1 MTIFQP
7 RSETPPLSSLYEQDF
22 YLWIEKTIQLLNAEK
37 LLELDRDNL
46 IAELESM
53 GRSEKR
59 AIESNLR
66 VLLMH
71 LLKYQYQPERRSNSW
86 LSTIIE
92 HRIRISKEL
101 KASPSLKGYFEQ
113 IFDETYQDARILA
126 SVETGLS
133 LDVFSLTCPLTSEQV
148 LERDFLPES

>member
-1 MTIFQP
+1 MAIFQP
-7 RSETPPLSSLYEQDF
+7 RSETPPFSSLYDQDF
-22 YLWIEKTIQLLNAEK
+22 YLWLEKTVNLLRTENF
-37 LLELDRDNL
+37 LELDRDHL
-46 IAELESM
+46 IEELETM

-59 AIESNLR
+59 VIESNLR

-92 HRIRISKEL
+92 HRIRINKDL

-148 LERDFLPES
+148 LDRDFLPES

>member
-1 MTIFQP
+1 MTIFHP
-7 RSETPPLSSLYEQDF
+7 PSEKLPLSSLYDQDF
-22 YLWIEKTIQLLNAEK
+22 YLWLEKTVNLLKAEK
-37 LLELDRDNL
+37 FLELDRDNL
-46 IAELESM
+46 IEELESM
-53 GRSEKR
+53 GRSDKR

-133 LDVFSLTCPLTSEQV
+133 SDVFSLTCPLTSEQV
-148 LERDFLPES
+148 LDRDFLPES

>member
-1 MTIFQP
+1 
-7 RSETPPLSSLYEQDF
+7 LYDQDF
-22 YLWIEKTIQLLNAEK
+22 YLWLEKTVNLLRTENF
-37 LLELDRDNL
+37 LELDRDHL
-46 IAELESM
+46 IEELETM

-59 AIESNLR
+59 VIESNLR

-92 HRIRISKEL
+92 HRIRINKDL

-126 SVETGLS
+126 SVETGLP
-133 LDVFSLTCPLTSEQV
+133 LGVFSLTCPLTSEQV
-148 LERDFLPES
+148 LDRDFLPES

>member
-126 SVETGLS
+126 SVETGLP
-133 LDVFSLTCPLTSEQV
+133 LDIFPLTCLLTSEQV
-148 LERDFLPES
+148 LERDFWPES

>member
-1 MTIFQP
+1 MAIFQP
-7 RSETPPLSSLYEQDF
+7 RSETPPFSSLYDQDI
-22 YLWIEKTIQLLNAEK
+22 YLWLEKTVNLLRTENF
-37 LLELDRDNL
+37 LELDRDHL
-46 IAELESM
+46 IEELETM

-59 AIESNLR
+59 VIESNLR

-92 HRIRISKEL
+92 HRIRINKDL

-126 SVETGLS
+126 SVETGLP
-133 LDVFSLTCPLTSEQV
+133 LGVFSLTCPLTSEQV
-148 LERDFLPES
+148 LDRDFLPES

>member
-7 RSETPPLSSLYEQDF
+7 PSETLPLSSLYDQDF
-22 YLWIEKTIQLLNAEK
+22 YLWLEKTVNLLRTEK
-37 LLELDRDNL
+37 FLEVDRDHL

-101 KASPSLKGYFEQ
+101 KVSPSLKGYFEQ

-126 SVETGLS
+126 SVETGLP

-148 LERDFLPES
+148 LDRDFLPES

>member
-1 MTIFQP
+1 MAIFQP

-37 LLELDRDNL
+37 FLELDRDHL
-46 IAELESM
+46 IEELESM

-66 VLLMH
+66 VLLIH
-71 LLKYQYQPERRSNSW
+71 LLKYKYQPERRSNSW

-101 KASPSLKGYFEQ
+101 KASPSLKGYLERV
-113 IFDETYQDARILA
+113 FDETYQDARILA

-133 LDVFSLTCPLTSEQV
+133 LDVFPLICPLTSEQV
-148 LERDFLPES
+148 LDRDFLPES

>member
-7 RSETPPLSSLYEQDF
+7 PSETLPLSSLYDQDF
-22 YLWIEKTIQLLNAEK
+22 YLWLEKTVNLLRTENF
-37 LLELDRDNL
+37 LELDRDNL
-46 IAELESM
+46 IEELESM
-53 GRSEKR
+53 GRSDKR

-101 KASPSLKGYFEQ
+101 Q
-113 IFDETYQDARILA
+113 
-126 SVETGLS
+126 
-133 LDVFSLTCPLTSEQV
+133 
-148 LERDFLPES
+148 

>member
-1 MTIFQP
+1 MAIFQP
-7 RSETPPLSSLYEQDF
+7 RSETPPFSSLYDQDF
-22 YLWIEKTIQLLNAEK
+22 YLWLEKTVNLLRTENF
-37 LLELDRDNL
+37 LELDRDHL
-46 IAELESM
+46 IEELETM

-59 AIESNLR
+59 VIESNLR

-92 HRIRISKEL
+92 HRIRINKDL

-126 SVETGLS
+126 SVETGLP
-133 LDVFSLTCPLTSEQV
+133 LGVFSLTCPLTSEQV
-148 LERDFLPES
+148 LDRDFLPES